1 MIATKRMST
10 LAGFSPRAQ
19 ALGADIQQF
28 KEESEKEQVDEVR
41 VFPVLCLLSF
51 PFLHPSPP
59 SLHPLPPRTLSL
71 CLFQSQSQ
79 SQSGMI
85 MDGNLGHGGEEGPGK
100 G

>member
-41 VFPVLCLLSF
+41 VHLFYAFSPSPSSTPVLH
-51 PFLHPSPP
+51 HPSI
-59 SLHPLPPRTLSL
+59 LSL
-71 CLFQSQSQ
+71 P
-79 SQSGMI
+79 
-85 MDGNLGHGGEEGPGK
+85 GPCPCACSRPSPSPG
-100 G
+100 